1 MRYRAFV
8 ALATMAG
15 ALVTGGWFLQR
26 GLDGTPSSLNG
37 VRLFDQVVSYVAD
50 RYVDSLSRDSIYQDA
65 LQGMLRELDD
75 PYTVFLSGDRL
86 ARLNENTSGRYA
98 GLGVQIDV
106 RDGWITVVSPLP
118 DSPAERAGIQT
129 GDRIVEMEG
138 RSTEGWSVDEAQR
151 ELRGPRG
158 SRVSIMVERP
168 GLESLLPFR
177 LTRAEIQVHAVR
189 RTDLLPG
196 NVGYLDIDVFS
207 EQTAS
212 ELKKEIN
219 NMRKRGLRSLI
230 LDLRRNPGGLLEQ
243 GVAVSDLFLNRGQ
256 EIVSMRG
263 RAYGAT
269 RDFADEEQQPWPD
282 LPLVVLVD
290 EGSASASEIV
300 AGALQDHDRAVILGE
315 TTFGKGSAQSVFAMA
330 DGGALKLTTAR
341 WFTPVG
347 RSIQKPRS
355 STEDN
360 DDAEEAPEAG
370 ATPRIAGETPLSE
383 RAVYRTDGGRVIYGG
398 GGITPDLFISE
409 DPADQELALQRGL
422 GDQVGRFRDAL
433 TAYALSL
440 KTSRTVTSPDFR
452 VTPDMREAFR
462 RQLERRGITIA
473 RTDWDAASPFVTRLL
488 TYEIARYGFGVQA
501 ELRRRLEEDRI
512 VITARE
518 LLAGDVTQRTVL
530 ERAAAKRE
538 AKQEDLPGPT

>member
-15 ALVTGGWFLQR
+15 AIVTGGWFLQR
-26 GLDGTPSSLNG
+26 GLDGTTRSVNRP
-37 VRLFDQVVSYVAD
+37 RLFDQVVSHVAEK
-50 RYVDSLSRDSIYQDA
+50 YVDSLERDSIYREA
-65 LQGMLRELDD
+65 VRGMLRELDD

-86 ARLNENTSGRYA
+86 ARLNENTSGRYD

-129 GDRIVEMEG
+129 GDRIVEVDG
-138 RSTEGWSVDEAQR
+138 RSTEGWTDDEAQR
-151 ELRGPRG
+151 VLRGRKG
-158 SRVSIMVERP
+158 SRVTIMVERP
-168 GLESLLPFR
+168 GLETLLPFH
-177 LTRAEIQVHAVR
+177 LTRADIQVRAVR
-189 RTDLLPG
+189 RADLLPG
-196 NVGYLDIDVFS
+196 QVAYLDIDVFS

-212 ELKKEIN
+212 ELTKEIGS
-219 NMRKRGLRSLI
+219 MRKRGLRALI

-243 GVAVSDLFLNRGQ
+243 GVAVADLFLNRGQ
-256 EIVSMRG
+256 QIVSMRG

-315 TTFGKGSAQSVFAMA
+315 TTFGKGSAQSVFAMP

-341 WFTPVG
+341 WFTPLG
-347 RSIQKPRS
+347 RSIQKSRPENVD
-355 STEDN
+355 ED
-360 DDAEEAPEAG
+360 EAAEAG
-370 ATPRIAGETPLSE
+370 DAPPRPPGETPLTE
-383 RAVYRTDGGRVIYGG
+383 RVTFRTDGGRVIYGG
-398 GGITPDLFISE
+398 GGITPDLFVSD
-409 DPADQELALQRGL
+409 DPADQELELQRSL

-440 KTSRTVTSPDFR
+440 KTARAVSSVDFR
-452 VTPDMREAFR
+452 VTPEMRDAFR
-462 RQLERRGITIA
+462 RLLERRGITIDRA
-473 RTDWDAASPFVTRLL
+473 EWDAASPLVTRLL
-488 TYEIARYGFGVQA
+488 TYEIARYVFGVQA
-501 ELRRRLEEDRI
+501 ELRRRLEEDR
-512 VITARE
+512 VVNTARE
-518 LLAGDVTQRTVL
+518 LLIGDVTQRVVL
-530 ERAAAKRE
+530 ERAAAKRA
-538 AKQEDLPGPT
+538 AKQEDLPGPS

>member
-1 MRYRAFV
+1 MKYRALV
-8 ALATMAG
+8 VLATMAG

-26 GLDGTPSSLNG
+26 GLGGSTSTVNG
-37 VRLFDQVVSYVAD
+37 VRLFDQVVSHVAD
-50 RYVDSLSRDSIYQDA
+50 RYVDSLSRDSIYREA
-65 LQGMLRELDD
+65 LHGMLRELDD

-138 RSTEGWSVDEAQR
+138 RSTEGWTVDEAQR

-168 GLESLLPFR
+168 GLDSRIPFR
-177 LTRAEIQVHAVR
+177 ITRADIQVHAVR

-212 ELKKEIN
+212 ELEKEIN
-219 NMRKRGLRSLI
+219 GMRKRGMRALI

-282 LPLVVLVD
+282 LPVIVLVD

-315 TTFGKGSAQSVFAMA
+315 TTFGKGSAQSVFAMP

-347 RSIQKPRS
+347 RSIQKQRTPAD
-355 STEDN
+355 ED
-360 DDAEEAPEAG
+360 DESAPDEG
-370 ATPRIAGETPLSE
+370 AHPRIAGETPLSDRE
-383 RAVYRTDGGRVIYGG
+383 TFRTDGGRVIYGG
-398 GGITPDLFISE
+398 GGITPDLFVSD

-440 KTSRTVTSPDFR
+440 KTARSVTSPDFR
-452 VTPDMREAFR
+452 VTPAMLSAFK
-462 RQLERRGITIA
+462 QTLERRGISLAPDEWEAA
-473 RTDWDAASPFVTRLL
+473 RPFVTRLL
-488 TYEIARYGFGVQA
+488 TYEIARYVFGVQA
-501 ELRRRLEEDRI
+501 ELRRRLEEDR
-512 VITARE
+512 VVMTARE
-518 LLAGDVTQRTVL
+518 LLTGDVTQRAVL
-530 ERAAAKRE
+530 DRAAAKRA
-538 AKQEDLPGPT
+538 AKQEDLPGPS

>member
-26 GLDGTPSSLNG
+26 GLDGTASSVNRA
-37 VRLFDQVVSYVAD
+37 RLFDQVVSQVAE
-50 RYVDSLSRDSIYQDA
+50 RYVDSLGRDSIYREA
-65 LQGMLRELDD
+65 LRGMLRELED

-129 GDRIVEMEG
+129 GDRIVEMDG
-138 RSTEGWSVDEAQR
+138 RSTEGWSVDDAQR
-151 ELRGPRG
+151 ELRGPKG
-158 SRVSIMVERP
+158 SHVTIMVERP
-168 GLESLLPFR
+168 GLEALLPFR
-177 LTRAEIQVHAVR
+177 LTRADIQVRAVR
-189 RTDLLPG
+189 RADLLPG
-196 NVGYLDIDVFS
+196 QVGYLDVDVFS

-212 ELKKEIN
+212 ELEKEIDL
-219 NMRKRGLRSLI
+219 MRKRGLRALI

-243 GVAVSDLFLNRGQ
+243 GDAVSDLFLNRGQ
-256 EIVSMRG
+256 QIVSMRG

-269 RDFADEEQQPWPD
+269 RDFADEEQQRWPD

-315 TTFGKGSAQSVFAMA
+315 TTFGKGSAQSVFAMP

-347 RSIQKPRS
+347 RSIQKQRS
-355 STEDN
+355 DTTGDHDEEP
-360 DDAEEAPEAG
+360 DDE
-370 ATPRIAGETPLSE
+370 TRPRIADEIPLDE
-383 RAVYRTDGGRVIYGG
+383 RATYRTAGGRVIYGG
-398 GGITPDLFISE
+398 GGITPDLFVSS
-409 DPADQELALQRGL
+409 DPADQELELQRAL

-433 TAYALSL
+433 TGYALSL
-440 KTSRTVTSPDFR
+440 KTSRGVPSADFR

-462 RQLERRGITIA
+462 QVLERRGITIDRA
-473 RTDWDAASPFVTRLL
+473 EYDAAAPVITRLL
-488 TYEIARYGFGVQA
+488 TYEIARYVLGVQA
-501 ELRRRLEEDRI
+501 ELRRRLEEDR
-512 VITARE
+512 VVNTARE
-518 LLAGDVTQRTVL
+518 LLSGGVTQQMVL
-530 ERAAAKRE
+530 ERAAAKR
-538 AKQEDLPGPT
+538 AARQEDLPGPS

>member
-26 GLDGTPSSLNG
+26 GLDGSTTAVNG
-37 VRLFDQVVSYVAD
+37 IRLFDQVVSHVAD
-50 RYVDSLSRDSIYQDA
+50 RFVDSLSRDSIYQDA
-65 LQGMLRELDD
+65 LQGMLRELKD

-151 ELRGPRG
+151 ELRGPKG
-158 SRVSIMVERP
+158 SRVNIMIERP
-168 GLESLLPFR
+168 GLESRLPFR
-177 LTRAEIQVHAVR
+177 LTRADIQVHAVR

-212 ELKKEIN
+212 ELEKEIS
-219 NMRKRGLRSLI
+219 NMRKRGLTGLI

-269 RDFADEEQQPWPD
+269 RDFQDEEQQPWPD
-282 LPLVVLVD
+282 LPVVVLVD

-315 TTFGKGSAQSVFAMA
+315 TTFGKGSAQSVFAMP
-330 DGGALKLTTAR
+330 DGGALKITTAR

-347 RSIQKPRS
+347 RSIQKPHPS
-355 STEDN
+355 NEDE
-360 DDAEEAPEAG
+360 DAADQGPEAPA
-370 ATPRIAGETPLSE
+370 IAGETPLAQ
-383 RAVYRTDGGRVIYGG
+383 RTAYRTDGGRVIYGG
-398 GGITPDLFISE
+398 GGITPDLLISD
-409 DPADQELALQRGL
+409 DPGDQELELQRGL
-422 GDQVGRFRDAL
+422 GDQVGHFRDAL

-440 KTSRTVTSPDFR
+440 KTSRAVTSPDFR
-452 VTPDMREAFR
+452 VTPEMREAFR
-462 RQLERRGITIA
+462 QLLERRGIAID
-473 RTDWDAASPFVTRLL
+473 RVEWNAAAPFITRLL
-488 TYEIARYGFGVQA
+488 TYEIARYVFGVQA
-501 ELRRRLEEDRI
+501 ELRRRLEEDRV

-518 LLAGDVTQRTVL
+518 LLSGSVTQRTVL
-530 ERAAAKRE
+530 ERAAAKRA
-538 AKQEDLPGPT
+538 AKQEDLPGPS

>member
-26 GLDGTPSSLNG
+26 GLDGSTSSVNG
-37 VRLFDQVVSYVAD
+37 ARLFDQVVSHVAD
-50 RYVDSLSRDSIYQDA
+50 RYVDSLSQDSIYREA
-65 LQGMLRELDD
+65 LQGMLRELHD

-138 RSTEGWSVDEAQR
+138 RSTQGWSVDEAQR
-151 ELRGPRG
+151 ELRGPKG
-158 SRVSIMVERP
+158 SRVNIMVERS

-177 LTRAEIQVHAVR
+177 LTRADIQVHAVR

-212 ELKKEIN
+212 ELQKEIQ
-219 NMRKRGLRSLI
+219 NMRKRGLRALI

-282 LPLVVLVD
+282 LPMVVLVD

-300 AGALQDHDRAVILGE
+300 AGALQDHDRAAILGE
-315 TTFGKGSAQSVFAMA
+315 TTFGKGSAQSVFAMP

-347 RSIQKPRS
+347 RSIQKPRPS
-355 STEDN
+355 
-360 DDAEEAPEAG
+360 DDAEDAVEGPEG
-370 ATPRIAGETPLSE
+370 EATPTIAGEIPLAD
-383 RAVYRTDGGRVIYGG
+383 RTAYRTDAGRVIYGG
-398 GGITPDLFISE
+398 GGITPDLFVSD
-409 DPADQELALQRGL
+409 DPAEHELALQRAL

-433 TAYALSL
+433 TAYALSV
-440 KTSRTVTSPDFR
+440 KTSRTVTAPDFR
-452 VTPDMREAFR
+452 VTPAMLDAFR
-462 RQLERRGITIA
+462 QLLESRGITIA
-473 RTDWDAASPFVTRLL
+473 RDEWDAASPFVTRLL
-488 TYEIARYGFGVQA
+488 TYEVARYVFGVQA
-501 ELRRRLEEDRI
+501 ELRRRLEEDRA
-512 VITARE
+512 VLTARE

-530 ERAAAKRE
+530 DRAAAKRA
-538 AKQEDLPGPT
+538 AKQEDLPGAS

>member
-26 GLDGTPSSLNG
+26 GLDGTTSSVNG
-37 VRLFDQVVSYVAD
+37 PRLFDQVVTRVAEK
-50 RYVDSLSRDSIYQDA
+50 YVDSLGADSIYRDA
-65 LQGMLRELDD
+65 VRGMLRELDD
-75 PYTVFLSGDRL
+75 PYTVFLSGERL

-129 GDRIVEMEG
+129 GDRIVEMDG

-151 ELRGPRG
+151 ELRGPKG
-158 SRVSIMVERP
+158 SRVTIMVERP
-168 GLESLLPFR
+168 GLETLLPFR
-177 LTRAEIQVHAVR
+177 LTRADIQVRAVR
-189 RTDLLPG
+189 RADLLPG
-196 NVGYLDIDVFS
+196 QIAYLDIDVFS
-207 EQTAS
+207 EHTAS
-212 ELKKEIN
+212 ELLKEIS
-219 NMRKRGLRSLI
+219 NMRKRGLRALI

-256 EIVSMRG
+256 QIVSMRG

-282 LPLVVLVD
+282 LPLVILVD

-300 AGALQDHDRAVILGE
+300 AGALQDHDRAVIIGE
-315 TTFGKGSAQSVFAMA
+315 TTFGKGSAQSVFAMP

-355 STEDN
+355 DTADDEDAVEP
-360 DDAEEAPEAG
+360 DEG
-370 ATPRIAGETPLSE
+370 ARPRGADETPLAE

-398 GGITPDLFISE
+398 GGITPDLFVSD
-409 DPADQELALQRGL
+409 DPADQELELQRSL

-433 TAYALSL
+433 TAFALSL
-440 KTSRTVTSPDFR
+440 KTSGAVSAADFR
-452 VTPDMREAFR
+452 VTPEMREAFR
-462 RQLERRGITIA
+462 QLLERRGIAID
-473 RTDWDAASPFVTRLL
+473 RTEWNAAGTLVTRLL
-488 TYEIARYGFGVQA
+488 TYEIARYVFGAQA
-501 ELRRRLEEDRI
+501 ELRRRLEEDR
-512 VITARE
+512 VVHMARE
-518 LLAGDVTQRTVL
+518 LLSGDVTQHTVL
-530 ERAAAKRE
+530 ERAAAKRA
-538 AKQEDLPGPT
+538 AKQEDLPGPS

>member
-26 GLDGTPSSLNG
+26 GLDGTASAVNG
-37 VRLFDQVVSYVAD
+37 ARLFDQVFSHVAD
-50 RYVDSLSRDSIYQDA
+50 RYVDSLSQDSIYREA
-65 LQGMLRELDD
+65 LQGMLRELQD

-138 RSTEGWSVDEAQR
+138 RSTKGWSVDEAQR

-158 SRVSIMVERP
+158 SRVNIMVERP
-168 GLESLLPFR
+168 GLEALLPFR
-177 LTRAEIQVHAVR
+177 LTRADIQVHAVR
-189 RTDLLPG
+189 RADLLPG

-207 EQTAS
+207 EQTAR
-212 ELKKEIN
+212 ELEKEIN
-219 NMRKRGLRSLI
+219 TMRKRGLRALI
-230 LDLRRNPGGLLEQ
+230 LDLRGNPGGLLEQ

-256 EIVSMRG
+256 HIVSMRG
-263 RAYGAT
+263 RAHGAT
-269 RDFADEEQQPWPD
+269 REFADEEQQPWPD
-282 LPLVVLVD
+282 LPIVVLVD
-290 EGSASASEIV
+290 EGSASASEIL

-315 TTFGKGSAQSVFAMA
+315 TTFGKGSAQSVFAMP

-347 RSIQKPRS
+347 RSIQKPRPS
-355 STEDN
+355 
-360 DDAEEAPEAG
+360 DDEEEARGQE
-370 ATPRIAGETPLSE
+370 ATPTIAGEIPLTE
-383 RAVYRTDGGRVIYGG
+383 RTVFRTAGGRVIYGG
-398 GGITPDLFISE
+398 GGITPDLFISD
-409 DPADQELALQRGL
+409 DPADHELALQRAL
-422 GDQVGRFRDAL
+422 GGDKVGRFRDAL

-440 KTSRTVTSPDFR
+440 KTHRTVSSPDFR
-452 VTPDMREAFR
+452 VTAEMLDAFR
-462 RQLERRGITIA
+462 ELLARRDIAITRA
-473 RTDWDAASPFVTRLL
+473 EWEAASPFVTRLL
-488 TYEIARYGFGVQA
+488 TYEIARYVFGVQT
-501 ELRRRLEEDRI
+501 ELRRRLEEDRV

-518 LLAGDVTQRTVL
+518 LLMGDVTQRTVL
-530 ERAAAKRE
+530 DRAGARRA
-538 AKQEDLPGPT
+538 AKQEDLPGTS

>member
-26 GLDGTPSSLNG
+26 GLDGTASSVNG
-37 VRLFDQVVSYVAD
+37 ARLFDQVVSHVAE
-50 RYVDSLSRDSIYQDA
+50 RYVDSLSQDSIYHEA
-65 LQGMLRELDD
+65 LQGMLRELHD
-75 PYTVFLSGDRL
+75 PYTVFLSGERL

-129 GDRIVEMEG
+129 GDRIVEVEG
-138 RSTEGWSVDEAQR
+138 RATEGWSVDEATR
-151 ELRGPRG
+151 ELRGPKG
-158 SRVSIMVERP
+158 SRVNIMVERP

-177 LTRAEIQVHAVR
+177 LTRADIQVHAVR

-196 NVGYLDIDVFS
+196 NIGYLDIDVFS

-212 ELKKEIN
+212 ELQKEIN
-219 NMRKRGLRSLI
+219 NMRKRGLRALI

-269 RDFADEEQQPWPD
+269 RDFADEDQQPWPD
-282 LPLVVLVD
+282 LPVVVLVD

-315 TTFGKGSAQSVFAMA
+315 TTFGKGSAQSVFAMP
-330 DGGALKLTTAR
+330 DGGALKITTAR

-347 RSIQKPRS
+347 RSIQKPRPS
-355 STEDN
+355 DEDEVVG
-360 DDAEEAPEAG
+360 EEPEGA
-370 ATPRIAGETPLSE
+370 ATPSIAGEIPLTE
-383 RAVYRTDGGRVIYGG
+383 RTAYRTDGGRVIYGG
-398 GGITPDLFISE
+398 GGITPDLFVGGGL
-409 DPADQELALQRGL
+409 DDQELQLQRAL

-440 KTSRTVTSPDFR
+440 KTSRTVASSNFR
-452 VTPDMREAFR
+452 VTPEMRDAFR
-462 RQLERRGITIA
+462 RLLAQRGITMEPEQ
-473 RTDWDAASPFVTRLL
+473 WEAANPLVSRLL
-488 TYEIARYGFGVQA
+488 TYEIARYVFGVQA
-501 ELRRRLEEDRI
+501 ELRRRLEEDR
-512 VITARE
+512 VVMTARE

-530 ERAAAKRE
+530 DRATAKRA
-538 AKQEDLPGPT
+538 AKQEDLPDRS

>member
-26 GLDGTPSSLNG
+26 GLDGTTSNVNG
-37 VRLFDQVVSYVAD
+37 ARLFDQVVSHVAD
-50 RYVDSLSRDSIYQDA
+50 RYVDSLSQDSIYHEA
-65 LQGMLRELDD
+65 LQGMLRELHD

-86 ARLNENTSGRYA
+86 MRLNENTSGRYA

-151 ELRGPRG
+151 ELRGPKG
-158 SRVSIMVERP
+158 SRVNIMVERP
-168 GLESLLPFR
+168 GLESPLPFR
-177 LTRAEIQVHAVR
+177 LTRADIQVHAVR

-207 EQTAS
+207 ERTAS
-212 ELKKEIN
+212 ELEKEIN
-219 NMRKRGLRSLI
+219 NMRKRGLRALI
-230 LDLRRNPGGLLEQ
+230 IDLRGNPGGLLEQ

-282 LPLVVLVD
+282 LPIVVLVD

-315 TTFGKGSAQSVFAMA
+315 TTFGKGSAQSVFAMP
-330 DGGALKLTTAR
+330 DGGALKVTTAR

-347 RSIQKPRS
+347 RSIQKPRPS
-355 STEDN
+355 DEE
-360 DDAEEAPEAG
+360 DAEEEQGDA
-370 ATPRIAGETPLSE
+370 ATPTIAGEIPLNE
-383 RAVYRTDGGRVIYGG
+383 RTAYRTDGGRVIYGG
-398 GGITPDLFISE
+398 GGITPDLLVSD
-409 DPADQELALQRGL
+409 DPDDHELELQRAL

-440 KTSRTVTSPDFR
+440 RTTHTMGSPGFR
-452 VTPDMREAFR
+452 VTPEMLSAFKKL
-462 RQLERRGITIA
+462 LERRGIAID
-473 RTDWDAASPFVTRLL
+473 REPWDAASPFVSRLL
-488 TYEIARYGFGVQA
+488 TYEISRYVFGVQA
-501 ELRRRLEEDRI
+501 ELRRRLEEDRV

-530 ERAAAKRE
+530 DRAAAKRE
-538 AKQEDLPGPT
+538 AKQEDLPGRS

>member
-26 GLDGTPSSLNG
+26 GLDGSTSSVNG
-37 VRLFDQVVSYVAD
+37 ARLFDQVVSHVSD
-50 RYVDSLSRDSIYQDA
+50 RYVDSLSRDSIYHEA
-65 LQGMLRELDD
+65 LQGMLRELHD

-86 ARLNENTSGRYA
+86 IRLNENTSGRYA

-151 ELRGPRG
+151 ELRGPKG
-158 SRVSIMVERP
+158 SRVNIMVERP

-177 LTRAEIQVHAVR
+177 LTRADIQVHAVR

-207 EQTAS
+207 EQTAK
-212 ELKKEIN
+212 ELEKEIN
-219 NMRKRGLRSLI
+219 NMRKRGLRALI

-269 RDFADEEQQPWPD
+269 RDFADEGQQPWPD
-282 LPLVVLVD
+282 LPMVVLVD

-300 AGALQDHDRAVILGE
+300 AGALQDHDRAAILGE
-315 TTFGKGSAQSVFAMA
+315 TTFGKGSAQSVFAMP
-330 DGGALKLTTAR
+330 DGGALKITTAR

-347 RSIQKPRS
+347 RSIQKPRPS
-355 STEDN
+355 DDEDADEEA
-360 DDAEEAPEAG
+360 DDAAAP
-370 ATPRIAGETPLSE
+370 TIAGEIPLTE
-383 RAVYRTDGGRVIYGG
+383 RTAYRTDGGRVIYGG
-398 GGITPDLFISE
+398 GGITTDLLVSDDPD
-409 DPADQELALQRGL
+409 DQELEMQRAL

-440 KTSRTVTSPDFR
+440 KTARTVTSPDFR
-452 VTPDMREAFR
+452 VTPEMHSAFR
-462 RQLERRGITIA
+462 RLLEQRGITID
-473 RTDWDAASPFVTRLL
+473 REQWEAASPFISRLL
-488 TYEIARYGFGVQA
+488 TYEIARYVFGVQA
-501 ELRRRLEEDRI
+501 ELRRRLEEDRV

-530 ERAAAKRE
+530 DRAAAKRE
-538 AKQEDLPGPT
+538 AKQEDLPGRS

>member
-8 ALATMAG
+8 ALATMAA

-26 GLDGTPSSLNG
+26 GLDGTTSVVNG
-37 VRLFDQVVSYVAD
+37 ARLFDQVVSHVAD
-50 RYVDSLSRDSIYQDA
+50 RYVDSLSQDSIYREA

-138 RSTEGWSVDEAQR
+138 RSTEGWSVDEATR
-151 ELRGPRG
+151 ELRGPKG
-158 SRVSIMVERP
+158 SRVNIMVERP
-168 GLESLLPFR
+168 GLEARLPFR
-177 LTRAEIQVHAVR
+177 LTRADIQVHAVR

-207 EQTAS
+207 EQTAD
-212 ELKKEIN
+212 ELEREIN
-219 NMRKRGLRSLI
+219 NMRKRGLRALI

-282 LPLVVLVD
+282 LPIVVLVD

-315 TTFGKGSAQSVFAMA
+315 TTFGKGSAQSVFAMP

-347 RSIQKPRS
+347 RSIQKPRAS
-355 STEDN
+355 DTDEEG
-360 DDAEEAPEAG
+360 AEEGPAAP
-370 ATPRIAGETPLSE
+370 TVAGEIPLAE
-383 RAVYRTDGGRVIYGG
+383 RTAYRTDAGRVIYGG
-398 GGITPDLFISE
+398 GGITPDLFISD
-409 DPADQELALQRGL
+409 DPAEHELALQRAL

-440 KTSRTVTSPDFR
+440 KTSRVTASPDFR
-452 VTPDMREAFR
+452 VTPEMLDAFR
-462 RQLERRGITIA
+462 VQLERRGITIA
-473 RTDWDAASPFVTRLL
+473 REEWEAASPFVTRLL
-488 TYEIARYGFGVQA
+488 TYEIARYVFGVQA
-501 ELRRRLEEDRI
+501 ELRRRLEEDRV

-530 ERAAAKRE
+530 DRAAAKRA
-538 AKQEDLPGPT
+538 AKQEDLPQGS

>member
-26 GLDGTPSSLNG
+26 GLDGSATAVNG
-37 VRLFDQVVSYVAD
+37 VRLFDQVVSHVAD
-50 RYVDSLSRDSIYQDA
+50 RFVDSLSRDSIYQDA
-65 LQGMLRELDD
+65 LQGMLRELKD

-138 RSTEGWSVDEAQR
+138 RSTEGWTVDEAQR
-151 ELRGPRG
+151 ELRGPKG
-158 SRVSIMVERP
+158 SRVNIMVERP

-177 LTRAEIQVHAVR
+177 LTRADIQVHAVR

-212 ELKKEIN
+212 ELEKEIN
-219 NMRKRGLRSLI
+219 NMRKRGLRALI
-230 LDLRRNPGGLLEQ
+230 LDLRGNPGGLLEQ

-269 RDFADEEQQPWPD
+269 RDFQDEEQQPWPD
-282 LPLVVLVD
+282 LPMVILVD

-330 DGGALKLTTAR
+330 DGGALKITTAR

-347 RSIQKPRS
+347 RSIQKPHPS
-355 STEDN
+355 EDE
-360 DDAEEAPEAG
+360 DAQDQGDAARP
-370 ATPRIAGETPLSE
+370 TIAGETPLAD
-383 RAVYRTDGGRVIYGG
+383 RTAYRTDGGRVIYGG
-398 GGITPDLFISE
+398 GGITPDLLISD
-409 DPADQELALQRGL
+409 DPGDQLLEFQRGL
-422 GDQVGRFRDAL
+422 GDQVGHFRDAL
-433 TAYALSL
+433 TAFALSL
-440 KTSRTVTSPDFR
+440 KTSRGVPSPDFR
-452 VTPDMREAFR
+452 VTPEMREAFR
-462 RQLERRGITIA
+462 QVLARRGIAIDRA
-473 RTDWDAASPFVTRLL
+473 EWDRASPFITRLL
-488 TYEIARYGFGVQA
+488 TYEIARYVFGVQP
-501 ELRRRLEEDRI
+501 ELRRRLEEDRV

-518 LLAGDVTQRTVL
+518 LLTGGVTQRTVL
-530 ERAAAKRE
+530 ERAAAKRA
-538 AKQEDLPGPT
+538 AKQEDLPGPS

>member
-26 GLDGTPSSLNG
+26 GLDGTTSAVNG
-37 VRLFDQVVSYVAD
+37 ARLFDQVVSHVSD
-50 RYVDSLSRDSIYQDA
+50 RYVDSLSQDSIYREA
-65 LQGMLRELDD
+65 LQGMLRELHD

-118 DSPAERAGIQT
+118 GSPAERAGIQT

-138 RSTEGWSVDEAQR
+138 RSTEGWSVDEATR
-151 ELRGPRG
+151 ELRGPKG
-158 SRVSIMVERP
+158 SRVGIMVERP
-168 GLESLLPFR
+168 GLEALLPFR
-177 LTRAEIQVHAVR
+177 LTRADIQVHAVR
-189 RTDLLPG
+189 RTDLLSG

-212 ELKKEIN
+212 ELEKEIN
-219 NMRKRGLRSLI
+219 SLRKRGLRALI

-282 LPLVVLVD
+282 LPIVVLVD
-290 EGSASASEIV
+290 DGSASASEIV

-347 RSIQKPRS
+347 RSIQKPRP
-355 STEDN
+355 TDEDE
-360 DDAEEAPEAG
+360 DAEAPVGDE
-370 ATPRIAGETPLSE
+370 ATPTIVGETPLSE
-383 RAVYRTDGGRVIYGG
+383 RTAYRTDGGRVIYGG
-398 GGITPDLFISE
+398 GGITPDLFISD
-409 DPADQELALQRGL
+409 DPAEHELALQQALG

-440 KTSRTVTSPDFR
+440 KTARTVGSPDFR
-452 VTPDMREAFR
+452 VTADMLEAFR
-462 RQLERRGITIA
+462 QALDRRGITIT
-473 RTDWDAASPFVTRLL
+473 REEWNAASPFVTRLL
-488 TYEIARYGFGVQA
+488 TYEIARYVFGVQA
-501 ELRRRLEEDRI
+501 ELRRRLEEDRV

-518 LLAGDVTQRTVL
+518 LLMGDVTQRTVL
-530 ERAAAKRE
+530 DRAAARRA
-538 AKQEDLPGPT
+538 AKQEDLPGAS